1 MKRIHSLVTGGAG
14 FVGSHLCDYL
24 IAQGHHVTCVDNLIT
39 GKLENIAH
47 LRHHSQFRF
56 LNQDIVKGLPR
67 FLALPRFLK
76 DVARG
81 FPRLLPKADYVFHL
95 ASPASPVGYM
105 KNSIETILTNS
116 LGTYRLLEYC
126 KKTGAAFV
134 FASTSEVYGNPH
146 VHPQVETYW
155 GNVNSFGPRSCY
167 DESKRLGEALIYEYV
182 HKYKVNARLV
192 RIFNTYGPRL
202 NENDGRVVSNLI
214 TQALHGHDLTV
225 YGDGSQT
232 RSFCY
237 VTDLVRGLWAAV
249 STPHTQG
256 EVFNLGNP
264 QETTILKFAK
274 SVKDLC
280 GKPGAKIVKKPLPQ
294 DDPIKR
300 KPDISKAK
308 KVLKW
313 EPKISLKEGLGHTI
327 EYYRGRI

>member
-1 MKRIHSLVTGGAG
+1 MKRVHSLVTGGAG
-14 FVGSHLCDYL
+14 FVGSHLCDFL
-24 IAQGHHVTCVDNLIT
+24 ISQGHWVVCLDNLIT

-47 LRHHSQFRF
+47 LRRHPHFRF
-56 LNQDIVKGLPR
+56 VRQDVIKGLPR
-67 FLALPRFLK
+67 FLALPRFLR
-76 DVARG
+76 DITRG
-81 FPRLLPKADYVFHL
+81 FPRFLPKADYVFHL
-95 ASPASPVGYM
+95 ASPASPIGYM

-116 LGTYRLLEYC
+116 IGTYRLLEYC
-126 KKTGAAFV
+126 RKKGAQFL
-134 FASTSEVYGNPH
+134 FASTSEVYGNPL

-167 DESKRLGEALIYEYV
+167 DESKRLGEALVYEYFQ
-182 HKYKVNARLV
+182 KYGVNARLV

-214 TQALHGHDLTV
+214 TQALKGEALTV

-237 VTDLVRGLWAAV
+237 VADLVRGLWLAM
-249 STPHTQG
+249 STPHTEGQ
-256 EVFNLGNP
+256 VFNLGNP
-264 QETTILKFAK
+264 QETSILQFAK
-274 SVKDLC
+274 VVRDLC
-280 GKPGAKIVKKPLPQ
+280 GRADAKIVKKPLPQ

-308 KVLKW
+308 KALKW
-313 EPKISLKEGLGHTI
+313 EPKIPLKEGLKYTI

>member
-1 MKRIHSLVTGGAG
+1 MKRPHSLVAGGAG
-14 FVGSHLCDYL
+14 FVGSHLCDFL
-24 IAQGHHVTCVDNLIT
+24 LSKGHHVTCVDNLIT
-39 GKLENIAH
+39 GKLENISH
-47 LRHHSQFRF
+47 IRRNSQFRF
-56 LNQDIVKGLPR
+56 INQDIIKGLPR
-67 FLALPRFLK
+67 FLALPRFLR
-76 DVARG
+76 DITRG

-116 LGTYRLLEYC
+116 FGTYRLLEYC
-126 KKTGAAFV
+126 RKKGAKFL
-134 FASTSEVYGNPH
+134 FASTSEVYGNPL

-167 DESKRLGEALIYEYV
+167 DESKRLGEALIYEYY
-182 HKYKVNARLV
+182 HKYKVDARMV

-214 TQALHGHDLTV
+214 TQALHGEALTV

-237 VTDLVRGLWAAV
+237 VSDLVRGLWLAI
-249 STPHTQG
+249 STAHTAG

-264 QETTILKFAK
+264 QETPILQFAK
-274 SVKDLC
+274 VVRELC
-280 GKPGAKIVKKPLPQ
+280 GKPGAKIIKKPLPQ

-300 KPDISKAK
+300 KPDITKAR
-308 KVLKW
+308 KVLHWKP
-313 EPKISLKEGLGHTI
+313 EVPLKEGLGQTI
-327 EYYRGRI
+327 EYYRARI

>member
-24 IAQGHHVTCVDNLIT
+24 ISLDHQVICVDNLIT

-47 LRHHSQFRF
+47 LKRHPHFRF
-56 LNQDIVKGLPR
+56 IHQDIIKGLPR
-67 FLALPRFLK
+67 FLGLPRFMR

-81 FPRLLPKADYVFHL
+81 FPRFLPKADYVFHL
-95 ASPASPVGYM
+95 ASPASPIGYM

-116 LGTYRLLEYC
+116 IGTYRLLEYC
-126 KKTGAAFV
+126 RKKDAKFV
-134 FASTSEVYGNPH
+134 FASTSEVYGNPL

-167 DESKRLGEALIYEYV
+167 DESKRLGEALVYEYH
-182 HKYKVNARLV
+182 HKHKVDARLI

-214 TQALHGHDLTV
+214 HQALTGQPLTI

-237 VTDLVRGLWAAV
+237 VADLVRGIWKAI
-249 STPHTQG
+249 STPHTAG
-256 EVFNLGNP
+256 DVFNLGNP
-264 QETTILKFAK
+264 VETTILQFAK
-274 SVKDLC
+274 LVKELC
-280 GKPGAKIVKKPLPQ
+280 DKPNAKIVKKPLPQ

-300 KPDISKAK
+300 KPYFAK
-308 KVLKW
+308 DKKILKW
-313 EPKISLKEGLGHTI
+313 EPKVSLKEGFGHTI
-327 EYYRGRI
+327 DYFRGSI